1 MKKIFVDKV
10 VINIGVGK
18 SGDPVEKAKKALLE
32 LTGQQPAVR
41 GAKKTVRDFG
51 IHKGE
56 PIGAI
61 VTMRGEIAVDFLKRV
76 IAAKKSVRDFGIH
89 KGEPIGVIVTMR
101 RDMAVDFLKRV
112 IAARKNTLKASSF
125 DNYGNISVGIHEH
138 IDIPGTKYN
147 PDIGIFGM
155 DVNVVLIRPGFRIAR
170 KSRKSARIGKR
181 HRISKEE
188 AMEFFRREFGAGVE

>member
-18 SGDPVEKAKKALLE
+18 SGDPIEKAKKALLE

-61 VTMRGEIAVDFLKRV
+61 VTMRRGTAVDFLKRV
-76 IAAKKSVRDFGIH
+76 IAAKKN
-89 KGEPIGVIVTMR
+89 M
-101 RDMAVDFLKRV
+101 
-112 IAARKNTLKASSF
+112 LKASSF

-181 HRISKEE
+181 HRIGKEE
-188 AMEFFRREFGAGVE
+188 AMEFFRQEFGAGVE

>member
-1 MKKIFVDKV
+1 MSKQLEQQQDMKRISVDKI

-18 SGDPVEKAKKALLE
+18 SGEPIEKAKKALLE

-61 VTMRGEIAVDFLKRV
+61 VTLRREPALEFLKRV
-76 IAAKKSVRDFGIH
+76 IAAKKNV
-89 KGEPIGVIVTMR
+89 
-101 RDMAVDFLKRV
+101 
-112 IAARKNTLKASSF
+112 LKASSF
-125 DNYGNISVGIHEH
+125 DNYGNISLGIHEH

-147 PDIGIFGM
+147 PEIGIFGM
-155 DVNVVLIRPGFRIAR
+155 DVNVVLSRPGYRIAKR
-170 KSRKSARIGKR
+170 SRKSAQIGR
-181 HRISKEE
+181 THRINKEE
-188 AMEFFRREFGAGVE
+188 AIDFFKQEFGAEVE